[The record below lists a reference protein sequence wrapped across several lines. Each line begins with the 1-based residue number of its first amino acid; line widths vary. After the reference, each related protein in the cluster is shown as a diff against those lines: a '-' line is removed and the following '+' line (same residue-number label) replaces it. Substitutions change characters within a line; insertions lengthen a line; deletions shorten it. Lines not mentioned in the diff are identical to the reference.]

1 MGVVTAGM
9 VVLVRDSRHGDWAG
23 TVVLTGLPDS
33 PVVVVV
39 LDPLDGVRWRRGQ
52 WLWCHGGVCGPC
64 AGRGGHG
71 DVCC

>member
-52 WLWCHGGVCGPC
+52 WAVVPRWGVRPL
-64 AGRGGHG
+64 RRTRWSR
-71 DVCC
+71 